1 MKIVSAQSRGRELAG
16 AEKILS
22 GVILSLLQKR
32 KPIVLK
38 INYGS
43 ASILCLFCILLTNT
57 SDFSC
62 DGRGL

>member
-38 INYGS
+38 FNYGS
-43 ASILCLFCILLTNT
+43 ASILYFV
-57 SDFSC
+57 FY
-62 DGRGL
+62 